1 MVSRSNSASQALYNL
16 TASSPS
22 ASLYD
27 DESQL
32 LTETELDTL
41 GDDGQSPA
49 GVRRRKL
56 TCWPLMVVLDALG
69 LLALAGVAQTT
80 DSSQPITP
88 TAWLAATAVL
98 VLVFGT
104 FALLPMSKLAYHLHL
119 HAFGFAY
126 CMLIHTG
133 LHVRVGSPA
142 VHRLSDTMINWP
154 FLVLVTL
161 TLPLPL
167 TLSLS
172 LSLSLTLTLNL
183 TLALAPTLIL
193 TLTLTLTTTL
203 RSGVQ

>member
-32 LTETELDTL
+32 LAETELDTL

-56 TCWPLMVVLDALG
+56 TCWPLMAVLDALG

-133 LHVRVGSPA
+133 LRVRVGSPA
-142 VHRLSDTMINWP
+142 VHRLSDTIINWP

-167 TLSLS
+167 PLPSPS
-172 LSLSLTLTLNL
+172 PSPPPSP
-183 TLALAPTLIL
+183 APSSSPAPSPSPA
-193 TLTLTLTTTL
+193 
-203 RSGVQ
+203 RSPSPSPP

>member
-88 TAWLAATAVL
+88 TAWLAGTA
-98 VLVFGT
+98 
-104 FALLPMSKLAYHLHL
+104 
-119 HAFGFAY
+119 
-126 CMLIHTG
+126 
-133 LHVRVGSPA
+133 SP
-142 VHRLSDTMINWP
+142 TMKTVCAKN
-154 FLVLVTL
+154 
-161 TLPLPL
+161 
-167 TLSLS
+167 
-172 LSLSLTLTLNL
+172 
-183 TLALAPTLIL
+183 
-193 TLTLTLTTTL
+193 
-203 RSGVQ
+203 

>member
-32 LTETELDTL
+32 LAETELDTL

-56 TCWPLMVVLDALG
+56 TCWPLMAVLDALG

-98 VLVFGT
+98 ALVFGNPNPNPNPSPSPSPNPNPNPNPNQVLLT
-104 FALLPMSKLAYHLHL
+104 GTTPGGWGHEWFGAYTQRTGSLVDGRFVFAHE
-119 HAFGFAY
+119 
-126 CMLIHTG
+126 
-133 LHVRVGSPA
+133 V
-142 VHRLSDTMINWP
+142 DD
-154 FLVLVTL
+154 
-161 TLPLPL
+161 
-167 TLSLS
+167 
-172 LSLSLTLTLNL
+172 
-183 TLALAPTLIL
+183 
-193 TLTLTLTTTL
+193 
-203 RSGVQ
+203 

>member
-32 LTETELDTL
+32 LAETELDTL

-56 TCWPLMVVLDALG
+56 TCWPLMAVLDALG

-98 VLVFGT
+98 TLVFGT

-133 LHVRVGSPA
+133 LRVRVGSPA

-154 FLVLVTL
+154 FLVLVTR

-167 TLSLS
+167 TLPSPS
-172 LSLSLTLTLNL
+172 PSPN
-183 TLALAPTLIL
+183 P
-193 TLTLTLTTTL
+193 
-203 RSGVQ
+203 

>member
-98 VLVFGT
+98 TLVFGT

-133 LHVRVGSPA
+133 LRVRVGSPA

-154 FLVLVTL
+154 FLVLVITLTL
-161 TLPLPL
+161 TLPLP
-167 TLSLS
+167 SPS
-172 LSLSLTLTLNL
+172 PSPPPSR
-183 TLALAPTLIL
+183 AP
-193 TLTLTLTTTL
+193 
-203 RSGVQ
+203 SSSPAPSPSPAPAPSPSSP